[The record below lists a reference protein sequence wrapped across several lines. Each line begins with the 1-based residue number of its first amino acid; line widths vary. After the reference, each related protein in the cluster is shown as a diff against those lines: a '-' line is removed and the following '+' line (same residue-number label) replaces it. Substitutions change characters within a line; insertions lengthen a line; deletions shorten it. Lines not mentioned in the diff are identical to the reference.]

1 MPCIASYTHDRL
13 LRTKY
18 WLHVLRSA
26 YNLSSSHLCNDEQT
40 IHTVWT
46 AHGVNDCGLLWTYN
60 YTENSDLMRYVQPI
74 PTNFEPSLTSF
85 PAWNCRAYALQLLRS
100 LYWHLT
106 DWHSSDLAFHVTW
119 PCLNGTYPDPQHHS
133 LSLVMSTSSLQFYWR
148 IIHKHENQNLWI
160 WLALSEAYSLQSRAF
175 ANYSSR

>member
-1 MPCIASYTHDRL
+1 MPCIASWTHDRL

-26 YNLSSSHLCNDEQT
+26 FTLSSSHLCNDEQT

-60 YTENSDLMRYVQPI
+60 YTENSDLMRYVEPNS
-74 PTNFEPSLTSF
+74 TTFELSLTSY
-85 PAWNCRAYALQLLRS
+85 PAWYCRAYVLRFLRS
-100 LYWHLT
+100 LLWHLA
-106 DWHSSDLAFHVTW
+106 DWHSSALIPMMKWSCPH
-119 PCLNGTYPDPQHHS
+119 GTSPTPHQHC

-148 IIHKHENQNLWI
+148 IIHKHENQNLWR
-160 WLALSEAYSLQSRAF
+160 WLALSEAHSLLLWAF
-175 ANYSSR
+175 ANSSDR